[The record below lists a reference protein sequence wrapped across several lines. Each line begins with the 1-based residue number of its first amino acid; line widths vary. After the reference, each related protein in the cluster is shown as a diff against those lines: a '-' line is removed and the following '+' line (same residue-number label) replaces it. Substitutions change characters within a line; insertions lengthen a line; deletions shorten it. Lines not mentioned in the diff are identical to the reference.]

1 MSTQTFIGVLS
12 LTTCCRDGCGVTF
25 GMPSSW
31 MEFYKNNHQ
40 NFYCPA
46 GHGQHFTSESKEE
59 KLARELEETQRKL
72 TGEKCVTANL
82 RTSLQ
87 NTQVERDRQARL
99 KREKAKKLKR
109 VCERVAHGVC
119 PCCNRT
125 VAQLAAHMKSK
136 HPDYV
141 AKKGDVS

>member
-1 MSTQTFIGVLS
+1 MSTQTFIETLS
-12 LTTCCRDGCGVTF
+12 VIHCCHDGCGVPF
-25 GMPSSW
+25 GMPQNW
-31 MEFYKNNHQ
+31 MDHYRKTHKW
-40 NFYCPA
+40 FYCPA
-46 GHGQHFTSESKEE
+46 GHHQHFPGESTEE

-87 NTQVERDRQARL
+87 TTQQERDRQARL
-99 KREKAKKLKR
+99 KREKARKLKR

-125 VAQLAAHMKSK
+125 VSQLAAHMKSK

-141 AKKGDVS
+141 AKKGDES